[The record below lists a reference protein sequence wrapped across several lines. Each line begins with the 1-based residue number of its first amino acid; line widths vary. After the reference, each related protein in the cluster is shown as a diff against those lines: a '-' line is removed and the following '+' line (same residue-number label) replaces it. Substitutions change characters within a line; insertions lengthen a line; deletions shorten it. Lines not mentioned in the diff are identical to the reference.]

1 MEFRIEE
8 LRELQQMLSMI
19 EDVLHGQPQVL
30 LSNEA
35 QDALQSNRKKIKR
48 WIEQLEQN
56 NEWRKRSK
64 KTATTTTQEQHHE

>member
-19 EDVLHGQPQVL
+19 EDVLHEQPKVL

-35 QDALQSNRKKIKR
+35 RDALQSNRKKIKR